1 MTALGKAMAD
11 LEVADPEQQ
20 RVQEVKK
27 RVRRKS
33 KDLEDMMME
42 LNQHI
47 DDQDD
52 GSAHPTSI
60 KNKAKM
66 FRSR

>member
-27 RVRRKS
+27 RVRRPITVPQ
-33 KDLEDMMME
+33 LVQNAVY
-42 LNQHI
+42 LL
-47 DDQDD
+47 
-52 GSAHPTSI
+52 
-60 KNKAKM
+60 
-66 FRSR
+66 